1 MGIQADWVGKT
12 PEEYAGKKEFT
23 FTITMTGKISIY
35 AKTKEQAVEIVNNMT
50 NFDLLE
56 HVEET
61 KIE

>member
-12 PEEYAGKKEFT
+12 PEEYAGEKEFT

-35 AKTKEQAVEIVNNMT
+35 AKTKEQAVEIVNDMT

-56 HVEET
+56 YVEET

>member
-23 FTITMTGKISIY
+23 FTITMTGEISIY
-35 AKTKEQAVEIVNNMT
+35 AKTKEQAVEIVNDMT
-50 NFDLLE
+50 NLDLLE